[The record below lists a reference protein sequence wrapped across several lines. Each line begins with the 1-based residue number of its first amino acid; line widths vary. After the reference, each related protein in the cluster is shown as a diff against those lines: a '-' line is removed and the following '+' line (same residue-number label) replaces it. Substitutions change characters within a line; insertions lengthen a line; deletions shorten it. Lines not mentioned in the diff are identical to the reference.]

1 MLQYTSNCGNRL
13 DKTSLFT
20 RDTHHSPISQHP
32 FNISIEERN
41 SDWLINSD
49 LFLRSIAECDH
60 TTSAPKKTLYL
71 IKSRAFLNK
80 FGMLLETKILNDK
93 TLSLPFHLDSGFPLV
108 LCFFWPGMPFVYYC
122 SQYDDKPNFPG
133 DKSVIMI
140 LWCVEHFIIET
151 GSDCSIIMSD
161 TTGYNTVQV
170 CHTSCSDS
178 ECTDVGWLH
187 QGNCPFKRNVNTFPP
202 CVIMALYCGL
212 PMESVGFFPFWKNIT
227 HKTWQVVHSTS
238 NMWWQLVCWFIGDE
252 ARENMLTQRVVCAVC

>member
-20 RDTHHSPISQHP
+20 RDTHHSPVSQYP

-41 SDWLINSD
+41 SDWLINTE
-49 LFLRSIAECDH
+49 LFLRSIAVCDH

-80 FGMLLETKILNDK
+80 FCMLCVTKISNCK
-93 TLSLPFHLDSGFPLV
+93 TLSLPFHPDSGFPLV

-122 SQYDDKPNFPG
+122 SQYDDKPNFPV

-151 GSDCSIIMSD
+151 GSDYSIIMSD
-161 TTGYNTVQV
+161 TMG
-170 CHTSCSDS
+170 
-178 ECTDVGWLH
+178 
-187 QGNCPFKRNVNTFPP
+187 
-202 CVIMALYCGL
+202 
-212 PMESVGFFPFWKNIT
+212 
-227 HKTWQVVHSTS
+227 
-238 NMWWQLVCWFIGDE
+238 
-252 ARENMLTQRVVCAVC
+252 